1 MADEAQTTLTLD
13 LRTWRK
19 RQEEATKLTIYV
31 IICNVMGVM
40 HRSCVRIKPQATGC
54 VFAVIQGIRNPLRG
68 DWIVGNY
75 KHFYR
80 VAGEGSL
87 LWFVTGLQ
95 LCTLPDSLA
104 CGVTYT
110 SLVRN
115 RIIEGLLRLV
125 NC

>member
-1 MADEAQTTLTLD
+1 M
-13 LRTWRK
+13 
-19 RQEEATKLTIYV
+19 
-31 IICNVMGVM
+31 
-40 HRSCVRIKPQATGC
+40 
-54 VFAVIQGIRNPLRG
+54 G

-75 KHFYR
+75 KHFYG
-80 VAGEGSL
+80 VAGEGLL

-95 LCTLPDSLA
+95 LCTLTDCLA

-110 SLVRN
+110 SHARN